1 MTFCDSRVNGRCFHT
16 VMLLLVYQE
25 SLSSSTLVLDRPVE
39 RTWLCVVAACLPEG
53 VRLLSVFLSA
63 DEYRDLI
70 QCCGSSDQSTVKP
83 SDPGQESGSER
94 RIVRADSRSE
104 HATVSDVD
112 IYHRGSV
119 MSESCK
125 QTDGK
130 DIAGVFASNDTE
142 SLTRHRGQ
150 HSSHTED
157 AAAICRSSAI
167 SGMCVVS

>member
-1 MTFCDSRVNGRCFHT
+1 M
-16 VMLLLVYQE
+16 
-25 SLSSSTLVLDRPVE
+25 VLDHPVE
-39 RTWLCVVAACLPEG
+39 RTWLCVVVACLPEG

-70 QCCGSSDQSTVKP
+70 QCCGSSGLSTVKP
-83 SDPGQESGSER
+83 SDSGQDSGSEKC
-94 RIVRADSRSE
+94 IVHADSRSE

-112 IYHRGSV
+112 IFHRGSV
-119 MSESCK
+119 TAESCQ
-125 QTDGK
+125 QTDDK
-130 DIAGVFASNDTE
+130 DSAGVFASNDTE